1 MAQNKVPS
9 LAEQQRVIDAE
20 AAAAVAPPPAGY
32 KVAAEGE
39 FRDFQGKPIPAGTRM
54 PLRGGAR
61 APAVDSAPPPAPAV
75 DSAPPPANYKVAG
88 EGEFRDFQGKPI
100 PAGTRVPVREGARVP
115 RVQKDS
121 QSAQAERDSPYVDHG
136 RPESSNEMV
145 INIGEGYR
153 ELLGKETISVPSDL
167 EKRDGQWVD
176 TVSVISL
183 TEIVDK
189 ALRKKKHEEI
199 VAKGGYD
206 AMTSEEMREIDAD
219 IKKES
224 VSIAVNIQ
232 AASSAGRPITNPKK
246 IISDKEDTQTIAE
259 GKIPERD
266 GAVAGLAYDAFTAAQ
281 GAYSGATKALG
292 IKDDIKEGKG
302 AAGFVAGVAT
312 DLIGMETK
320 DFLDDDG
327 NIVIPSKVGAVR
339 PRQIVAYAYPSA
351 GLSTDADGNVLSKL
365 IQDVTSAPLAT
376 ADVQQ
381 KIFEKKDSELR
392 RTGEEGGLTEWLE
405 AMDEAVSSP
414 ETIAEIRSNKP
425 SWDYLTEADT
435 TMLTVLPYVAIRSL
449 TGVNMYTALERE
461 TGGLVQ
467 PRDYDHTGAIVQ
479 RARPRG
485 TVKAYYGAY
494 KGAEALLEGGTLGEA
509 KAAREEA
516 GLSVPALFGMYT
528 GQSYMS
534 GDEFS
539 KNFLGPMT
547 AAMVSPDGFM
557 LALKGLGVGVKA
569 IRAGKGLMYSRH
581 ATKQADAVAL
591 FKKDF
596 DAAMASGKE
605 VDISLLR
612 GWDDISPAVKIQVR
626 EAMRGIVGKGDE
638 AKVFQVQQE
647 IAKRN
652 AAAAKKQAEVAKI
665 LEDSGSKRVKGVNPK
680 GGDKYRPAHE
690 SIHYSTET
698 AATRLAV
705 AKAEA
710 AALQHRAVS
719 TGLVEGLLE
728 GHIAQL
734 EKFGVMG
741 KGAYRAAPGE
751 FKAAR
756 AAFNEAISGLEKVTA
771 GTASV
776 ASVNKA
782 LGKVNSTFIR
792 LAAHGSDK
800 ANVAVKAMF
809 LESKKASNQVR
820 RNLDT
825 LIRSADKDA
834 TLSLSMDAGT
844 AIKRNDDAVIRV
856 LNAASGPG
864 MMKGAGMQARVSSFL
879 GDAEVSLRK
888 AADTIRGGRLLAPE
902 GAPSA
907 MNYKA
912 FEALNPEGKIAMLKN
927 MGGKDVWEA
936 IQAVPLTRAG
946 GKSYETV
953 GQRLSQRGAD
963 LTPIEASR
971 VLNVAS
977 QQAKNVPFSAWGM
990 QSYLSAAQ
998 GVDLLGGGA
1007 LGTATAMGARMEG
1020 YVAGLKTSG
1029 MRHIFK
1035 MVANKDVYNAGR
1047 LGEEMSQMGRKEVFS
1062 LVSEMRKAGRSDDA
1076 IFRSLGQ
1083 WMDAPPTNQLGTF
1096 GQAGSEA
1103 PLAEGLRFLRN
1114 LEESARKDTSAFRTI
1129 SHSFLGSGRKSGEQA
1144 KILNAMLNEIIEESA
1159 TSNITYSQFVQRMRA
1174 SLRGGA
1180 AGETMKLHEHLSAG
1194 VINASAGARMVEDLA
1209 RIQAGFDMGTLK
1221 QAVKLSKNQ
1230 GSDAFNR
1237 AAEVR
1242 ALFQQMGISP
1252 ENFRSTAKRSQ
1263 KGGGASWDLVLS
1275 ADNQSGLKAVV
1286 PRPLM
1291 DFLGNDISWMTKAE
1305 DAGKTWL
1312 LSPDLKHVAPSITS
1326 LVMLGR
1332 KGMTSGIILPRTA
1345 YFINNLHG
1353 GITQAITT
1361 AGGPAAFA
1369 ATISSKRAFSIWKK
1383 ATQET
1388 ADEFLKRGGI
1398 SFLDSGVPAMDA
1410 RLAQVARDGAILG
1423 QKSASS
1429 IPAPQMGSINPMIRG
1444 IMDDAIIPPNHTFR
1458 TAAGE
1463 VLEKRQIIREMMK
1476 EGVFETRAGK
1486 FLIPP
1491 VLGIDGA
1498 RPSTSILGDNFHKFV
1513 DGDWANVWSKA
1524 MDTIETEQ
1532 RIGMYMHQR
1541 MTNGV
1546 AAKDAGRVVREAYFD
1561 WKYPPR
1567 LACIEVLSQV
1577 PVMMFASMWRN
1588 AVAHT
1593 ASTLASGAKSR
1604 RLIQMY
1610 KAQEIAADSAS
1621 TGDEDNPDPWFGA
1634 KGTQSYITQDATE
1647 EEAAIGKAMLGAETG
1662 STAIATPE
1670 FISLGLV
1677 AIAINTAIMTAGVV
1691 GTGFDEPVT
1700 HNNRGR
1706 FIDYM
1711 RATSS
1716 QFIDPF
1722 LTIALQAFMGSGGDP
1737 KYGGDYDGP
1746 VRMNENETTTMAYI
1760 NSPDSA
1766 LMALDGLP
1774 AYLGVEEKEVKATGG
1789 FKTVADQRKLRLAR
1803 LSPGWRRTVNIMG
1816 PLVRHQWGADSGDSF
1831 MEAFSVGGPVW
1842 EIVASEMGKTKMH
1855 VPTKEESRRLTQK
1868 RNADAAKRATE

>member
-20 AAAAVAPPPAGY
+20 AAAAVASPPVGY
-32 KVAAEGE
+32 EIATEGQ
-39 FRDFQGKPIPAGTRM
+39 FRDFRGNPVPAGTRI
-54 PLRGGAR
+54 PSPPSAPAPAR
-61 APAVDSAPPPAPAV
+61 APAPAV
-75 DSAPPPANYKVAG
+75 DSSPPAANYEIAA
-88 EGEFRDFQGKPI
+88 EGQFKDFRGNPV
-100 PAGTRVPVREGARVP
+100 PAGTRIPVPDGATVS

-121 QSAQAERDSPYVDHG
+121 QSAQAERDNPYVDHG
-136 RPESSNEMV
+136 KPEASNEMV
-145 INIGEGYR
+145 ISVGEGYR
-153 ELLGKETISVPSDL
+153 ELLGKDTISVPSNL

-176 TVSVISL
+176 TVSVLSL
-183 TEIVDK
+183 AETVDK
-189 ALRKKKHEEI
+189 SLRKKKHKEI
-199 VAKGGYD
+199 LAKGGYD
-206 AMTSEEMREIDAD
+206 AMTLEERQEIDAA
-219 IKKES
+219 IKKEAF
-224 VSIAVNIQ
+224 SIAVNIQ
-232 AASSAGRPITNPKK
+232 AGSSAGRPITNPKK
-246 IISDKEDTQTIAE
+246 ILSDKEDTQTIAE
-259 GKIPERD
+259 GGIPERD
-266 GAVAGLAYDAFTAAQ
+266 SLLGGLAYDTFTAAQ
-281 GAYSGATKALG
+281 DVYSGATEALG
-292 IKDDIKEGKG
+292 VKDDIKEGKG
-302 AAGFVAGVAT
+302 AAGFVAGVAADT
-312 DLIGMETK
+312 IGMEAK

-327 NIVIPSKVGAVR
+327 DIVIPAKVGGVR
-339 PRQIVAYAYPSA
+339 PRQLVAYAYPSA
-351 GLSTDADGNVLSKL
+351 GLSTSFDGNVLSKL
-365 IQDVTSAPLAT
+365 VQDVISSPLAA

-392 RTGEEGGLTEWLE
+392 RTGEEGGLIEWLE
-405 AMDEAVSSP
+405 AMDEAASSP
-414 ETIAEIRSNKP
+414 ETIAEIRSNKS

-435 TMLTVLPYVAIRSL
+435 TMMTVLPYVAIRSI

-467 PRDYDHTGAIVQ
+467 PRSYDPTGAIVQ

-485 TVKAYYGAY
+485 TAKALVGAY
-494 KGAEALLEGGTLGEA
+494 AGAKALVEGGDLDDA
-509 KAAREEA
+509 MKAREEA
-516 GLSVPALFGMYT
+516 GMTVPAVFGMYT

-534 GDEFS
+534 GSEFS
-539 KNFLGPMT
+539 TNFLGPMT

-557 LALKGLGVGVKA
+557 VALKGIGVGVKA
-569 IRAGKGLMYSRH
+569 VRAGKGLVFAKH
-581 ATKQADAVAL
+581 ATKQADAVGL

-612 GWDDISPAVKIQVR
+612 GWDDISPAVKIQIR

-638 AKVFQVQQE
+638 AKVLQVQKE

-652 AAAAKKQAEVAKI
+652 AAATKKQAEVAKI
-665 LEDSGSKRVKGVNPK
+665 LEDSGAKRVKGMDPK
-680 GGDKYRPAHE
+680 GSGKYRPAHE
-690 SIHYSTET
+690 SVHYATET

-710 AALQHRAVS
+710 AALQHRAVA

-728 GHIAQL
+728 GHLLQL
-734 EKFGVMG
+734 QRFGVMG
-741 KGAYRAAPGE
+741 KGVHRAAPGE

-756 AAFNEAISGLEKVTA
+756 EAFNEAISGLEKATE
-771 GTASV
+771 GTAS
-776 ASVNKA
+776 AAAVNKA
-782 LGKVNSTFIR
+782 LGKVNNSFIR
-792 LAAHGSDK
+792 LAAHGSNK

-809 LESKKASNQVR
+809 LEAKKSSSQVR
-820 RNLDT
+820 RKLDT

-834 TLSLSMDAGT
+834 TLSLAMDSAT
-844 AIKRNDDAVIRV
+844 AIKRNDDAVAHI
-856 LNAASGPG
+856 LNEASSSG
-864 MMKGAGMQARVSSFL
+864 MVKGAGMQARVSSFL

-888 AADTIRGGRLLAPE
+888 AADTIRGGRLLTPE

-907 MNYKA
+907 MDYKA
-912 FEALNPEGKIAMLKN
+912 FEALNPEGKIAMLKS
-927 MGGKDVWEA
+927 MGGEDVWKA
-936 IQAVPLTRAG
+936 IQEVPLSKAG

-953 GQRLSQRGAD
+953 GQRLGQRGAD
-963 LTPIEASR
+963 LTPLEASR

-977 QQAKNVPFSAWGM
+977 QQAKNMPFSAWGM

-1007 LGTATAMGARMEG
+1007 LSTATAMGARMEG

-1029 MRHIFK
+1029 MRYIFK
-1035 MVANKDVYNAGR
+1035 MVANKDVYNSGR
-1047 LGEEMSQMGRKEVFS
+1047 LGEEMSQMGREEVFS

-1114 LEESARKDTSAFRTI
+1114 LEEGARKDTSAFRTI
-1129 SHSFLGSGRKSGEQA
+1129 AHSFLGSGRKSADQA
-1144 KILNAMLNEIIEESA
+1144 KILNATLNKIIEESA
-1159 TSNITYSQFVQRMRA
+1159 TNNITYSQFVQRMRA

-1180 AGETMKLHEHLSAG
+1180 AAETMKLHEHLSAG

-1209 RIQAGFDMGTLK
+1209 RIQAGFDMNTLL
-1221 QAVKLSKNQ
+1221 QAVKLSKNE

-1252 ENFRSTAKRSQ
+1252 ENFRSTAKRGK

-1275 ADNQSGLKAVV
+1275 ADSQNGLKAVV

-1312 LSPDLKHVAPSITS
+1312 LSPDLKNVAPSITS
-1326 LVMLGR
+1326 LIMLGR
-1332 KGMTSGIILPRTA
+1332 KGMTSGILLPKLS

-1369 ATISSKRAFSIWKK
+1369 ATISTKRAFAIWNK

-1388 ADEFLKRGGI
+1388 LDGFLKRGGV
-1398 SFLDSGVPAMDA
+1398 SFLDTGVPAMDA

-1444 IMDDAIIPPNHTFR
+1444 ILDDAIIPPNHTFR
-1458 TAAGE
+1458 TTAGE

-1476 EGVFETRAGK
+1476 EGVFETRAGR

-1491 VLGIDGA
+1491 SIGIDGG
-1498 RPSTSILGDNFHKFV
+1498 RPSTSILGDKFHKFV

-1546 AAKDAGRVVREAYFD
+1546 SAKDAGRVVREAYFD

-1593 ASTLASGAKSR
+1593 ASTMASGAKSR

-1610 KAQEIAADSAS
+1610 KAQEIATDAAS
-1621 TGDEDNPDPWFGA
+1621 TGDKDNPSPWFGP

-1647 EEAAIGKAMLGAETG
+1647 EEAVIGKGLLGAETG
-1662 STAIATPE
+1662 STAIPTPE

-1677 AIAINTAIMTAGVV
+1677 ATTINTAIMSAGVV

-1700 HNNRGR
+1700 HANRGR

-1722 LTIALQAFMGSGGDP
+1722 LTISLQAIMGSGGDP

-1746 VRMNENETTTMAYI
+1746 VRMNENEATTMAYI
-1760 NSPDSA
+1760 NSPDST
-1766 LMALDGLP
+1766 LKALDWLP
-1774 AYLGVEEKEVKATGG
+1774 PLLNVEEKEVKVTGG
-1789 FKTVADQRKLRLAR
+1789 FKTVADQRGLRTAR
-1803 LSPGWRRTVNIMG
+1803 LVPGWRKTVNIIG
-1816 PLVRHQWGADSGDSF
+1816 PIVRHQWGADSGDSF
-1831 MEAFSVGGPVW
+1831 MEAFAVGGPVW
-1842 EIVASEMGKTKMH
+1842 EILANEMSRTKMH
-1855 VPTKEESRRLTQK
+1855 VPTEEENLRLTLS
-1868 RNADAAKRATE
+1868 RNKGAAGRATE